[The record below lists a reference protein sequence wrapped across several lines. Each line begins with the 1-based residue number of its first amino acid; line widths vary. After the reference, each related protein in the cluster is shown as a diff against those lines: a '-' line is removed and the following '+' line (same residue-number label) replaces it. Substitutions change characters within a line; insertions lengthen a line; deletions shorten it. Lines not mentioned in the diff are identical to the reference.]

1 MLMVLKLS
9 LWGAVLGGFITQIKA
24 FEYQSVWEEQ
34 RVLLDFK
41 WFYGLNILLANISG
55 FILADFFQSSS
66 SQNSL
71 EFQLGIDRACLL
83 MTILFTVL
91 KSLNMNLPA
100 HKQCRL
106 CPSHGIQ

>member
-9 LWGAVLGGFITQIKA
+9 LWGAVLGGFITEIKT

-55 FILADFFQSSS
+55 FILADFFSIKFISK
-66 SQNSL
+66 
-71 EFQLGIDRACLL
+71 FIGI
-83 MTILFTVL
+83 
-91 KSLNMNLPA
+91 PA
-100 HKQCRL
+100 WNRQGLSVNDYFIYCT
-106 CPSHGIQ
+106 